1 MNTPKPVILCILDG
15 WGHREEAEHNAIAA
29 AATPN
34 WDALWRDYPHSLLQA
49 SESHVGLPSG
59 QMGNSEV
66 GHMTIGA
73 GRRILQDLPRIDDAI
88 ESGELAKN
96 PQLLDYIAKLKT
108 SGGACHL
115 LGLLSDG
122 GVHAHQRHLL
132 ALAKTV
138 AAAGV
143 QVHVHAFL
151 DGRDTPPNSATT
163 YVKDALDAIKD
174 APNIQLSTLCG
185 RYFAMDRDKRWDRVE
200 KAYNLLVDAKG
211 ERADDALSQLETAYS
226 ADISDEFM
234 HASTLNGYAGMHD
247 GDGLLMANFR
257 ADRAREILTALL
269 DDAFDGFA
277 RTRAPRFAATLGMI
291 EYSDALNPFMP
302 AMFPP
307 ESVSNGIGE
316 VTSAAGLKQLRIAET
331 EKYAHVTFFMNG
343 GREAPFVGEE
353 RILIPSPDVA
363 TYDLQPEMSAP
374 EMTEKLCASITSGEY
389 GLIIAN
395 YANPDMVGHSGKFDA
410 AVKAVEAIDTCL
422 GLLKAA
428 VLQAGGAMLI
438 TADHGNV
445 EQMIDP
451 ASGGAHTAHTLNP
464 VPLVLMQENAET
476 WQLADGTLADLAPSL
491 LALLGLTQPQ
501 EMSGRNLI
509 DEAH

>member
-1 MNTPKPVILCILDG
+1 
-15 WGHREEAEHNAIAA
+15 
-29 AATPN
+29 
-34 WDALWRDYPHSLLQA
+34 
-49 SESHVGLPSG
+49 
-59 QMGNSEV
+59 
-66 GHMTIGA
+66 
-73 GRRILQDLPRIDDAI
+73 
-88 ESGELAKN
+88 
-96 PQLLDYIAKLKT
+96 
-108 SGGACHL
+108 
-115 LGLLSDG
+115 
-122 GVHAHQRHLL
+122 
-132 ALAKTV
+132 
-138 AAAGV
+138 
-143 QVHVHAFL
+143 VHAFL

>member
-1 MNTPKPVILCILDG
+1 MSTPKPVLLCILDG
-15 WGHREEAEHNAIAA
+15 WGYREAAEHNAIAA
-29 AATPN
+29 AQTPN

-49 SESHVGLPSG
+49 SEAHVGLPSG

-88 ESGELAKN
+88 ESGALAKN
-96 PQLLDYIAKLKT
+96 PQILAYIAKLKA

-132 ALAKTV
+132 TLAKTV
-138 AAAGV
+138 AEAGV
-143 QVHVHAFL
+143 QVYLHAVL
-151 DGRDTPPNSATT
+151 DGRDTAPNSAIT
-163 YVKDALDAIKD
+163 YVSAALEAIKD
-174 APNIQLSTLCG
+174 EPNIQLATLCG
-185 RYFAMDRDKRWDRVE
+185 RYFAMDRDKRWDRVA
-200 KAYNLLVDAKG
+200 KAYNLLTSAQG
-211 ERADDALSQLETAYS
+211 EPANDALAHLEAAY
-226 ADISDEFM
+226 ATTTDEFIEPCV
-234 HASTLNGYAGMHD
+234 LNNYAGMQD

-269 DDAFDGFA
+269 DDTFDGFA
-277 RTRAPRFAATLGMI
+277 PARKPRFAASLGMV
-291 EYSDALNPFMP
+291 EYSDALNPLIP

-307 ESVSNGIGE
+307 ESVTNGIGE

-343 GREAPFVGEE
+343 GREEPFAGEE

-374 EMTEKLCASITSGEY
+374 EMTDKLCAAIASGEY
-389 GLIIAN
+389 SLIIAN
-395 YANPDMVGHSGKFDA
+395 YANPDMIGHSGKFDA
-410 AVKAVEAIDTCL
+410 AVKAVEAIDHCL
-422 GLLKAA
+422 GALKTAILKAD
-428 VLQAGGAMLI
+428 GAMLI

-445 EQMIDP
+445 EQMVD
-451 ASGGAHTAHTLNP
+451 AHSGGAHTAHTLNP
-464 VPLVLMQENAET
+464 VPLILVRKTAENL
-476 WQLADGTLADLAPSL
+476 QLADGSLADLAPSL
-491 LALLGLTQPQ
+491 LALLGLKQPK
-501 EMSGRNLI
+501 EMNGTSLI
-509 DEAH
+509 NGAL